1 MAAASA
7 AVVSAGNIQ
16 FDQRPPGPQ
25 QHSERDDQQAD
36 RNQQFHAQGLAHA
49 LHVAL
54 AVILGT
60 NNARPGQ
67 RTPDAQVEHKQQLI
81 DDGNGAHG
89 QGAHLANHH
98 IIQQAD
104 HVGQGVLHNNRQ
116 NHHRNMAVKGAVT
129 DQALPQG

>member
-7 AVVSAGNIQ
+7 AVVSADIQ

-60 NNARPGQ
+60 KNARPGQ

-81 DDGNGAHG
+81 DDSNGAHG
-89 QGAHLANHH
+89 QGAHLTNHY